1 MLRRVV
7 VENYVIFKGRHELDF
22 DGKEGRNFY
31 TFVGENASGKSSLV
45 ALMKAACNLQ
55 EEGPDFEVITNGKG
69 ESKVVCQFAFNN
81 GKDLVKVCEES
92 CATAGQATK
101 LSAGLSSWFC
111 DELIKIPSPLLEP
124 IKMACRNVNTNLD
137 LLIGHRHQPI
147 GTQYSRSDYDP
158 DIDPLSNSQ
167 FLYIIMD
174 DGIFVATKS
183 EGIITTGFHEL
194 LPGGV
199 NPMDWV
205 PQHSFLLNIIK
216 VPYITEGFSRN
227 TSSSSFESVFQSNF
241 ANKVTLDQDVAME
254 TVEESGNQ
262 SQVDGGAIS
271 MMQGVGEKIFKTG
284 HCEEA
289 ENPSPKLQHR
299 QTAGRR
305 RSFKRMSS
313 FGGLAWSNYH
323 ELKKIIVVDLLRGFP
338 SENWS
343 EIHVL
348 FHEIIGSK
356 SVSFE
361 LNTQNLP
368 QESFQIVDTKTG
380 RVMRRIP
387 EGLFTAFIIAALLV
401 KPGSRNVILDEP
413 TRGMHPLQIRRLRNI
428 LMRESVK
435 RRKCIIAASH
445 SPELL
450 DVDRITLIW
459 RFQLLPDGYCQIR
472 RVTAK
477 YTERE
482 LLFIGGAE
490 VREIFFSR
498 HIIWVE
504 GESDKRFI
512 EALLGLFDEGNSDL
526 WKVLTEHN
534 TRTLLSREESASTDG
549 RSPSRSPSPRPFPRG
564 YDAFISTLFQDPAY
578 ERQYFT
584 DEQLSLVQEAVRS
597 CKVVSIGGKKNLWK
611 GAGICR
617 DLRIPFAVICDL
629 DAIVPNSRENSIL
642 SQFEK
647 CEGNW
652 KAAKIP
658 HAKTR
663 LVDEEES
670 PASKAIDD
678 SDRERI
684 AKLKSLRFV
693 GDVMRFYDRELYFF
707 TWWLMGGEIEDAVR
721 LTRAQFGKK
730 LWPDMLS
737 AELKE
742 LIKSLLDPRKLLLK
756 DPKSKEATK
765 QPNLEIL
772 RCINF
777 LIRFFSQTLQFT
789 S

>member
-22 DGKEGRNFY
+22 DGKEGRHFY

-45 ALMKAACNLQ
+45 ALIKAACNLQ
-55 EEGPDFEVITNGKG
+55 DEGPDFEVITNGKG
-69 ESKVVCQFAFNN
+69 ESKAVCHFEFSN
-81 GKDLVKVCEES
+81 GKELVKVCEES

-101 LSAGLSSWFC
+101 LSVGLSSWFC
-111 DELIKIPSPLLEP
+111 DELIKIPSALLEP
-124 IKMACRNVNTNLD
+124 IKMACRHVNSKLD
-137 LLIGHRHQPI
+137 LLVGHRHQPI
-147 GTQYSRSDYDP
+147 GTQYSRPAYDP
-158 DIDPLSNSQ
+158 ELDPLCNSQ

-194 LPGGV
+194 LPEGV
-199 NPMDWV
+199 NPMDWI
-205 PQHSFLLNIIK
+205 PQHSFLLNVIK
-216 VPYITEGFSRN
+216 VPYIAEGLLRN
-227 TSSSSFESVFQSNF
+227 ASCSSLESVFQCNF
-241 ANKVTLDQDVAME
+241 ANKVALEPTTEGVAME
-254 TVEESGNQ
+254 TVEGLQ
-262 SQVDGGAIS
+262 SDVDGGIIG
-271 MMQGVGEKIFKTG
+271 MMQGDGGKIFKTG
-284 HCEEA
+284 HCET
-289 ENPSPKLQHR
+289 ENASPKLERR
-299 QTAGRR
+299 QTAGQRH
-305 RSFKRMSS
+305 SFKRMSS

-323 ELKKIIVVDLLRGFP
+323 ELKKIIVLDLLRGFP
-338 SENWS
+338 PENWS
-343 EIHVL
+343 DIHVL

-356 SVSFE
+356 SISFE

-368 QESFQIVDTKTG
+368 QESFKIVDTKTG

-413 TRGMHPLQIRRLRNI
+413 TRGMHPLQTRRLRNI

-512 EALLGLFDEGNSDL
+512 EALLGLFDEGQSDL
-526 WKVLTEHN
+526 WKVLTEHC
-534 TRTLLSREESASTDG
+534 TRTLLSREESATTDG
-549 RSPSRSPSPRPFPRG
+549 RSPSRSPSPRPFPHT
-564 YDAFISTLFQDPAY
+564 YDTFIATLFQDPAY

-647 CEGNW
+647 CDGNW
-652 KAAKIP
+652 EAAKIP

-670 PASKAIDD
+670 PASKAIDEN
-678 SDRERI
+678 DRDRI
-684 AKLKSLRFV
+684 AKLKSLRYV
-693 GDVMRFYDRELYFF
+693 GDVMRFYDKELYFF
-707 TWWLMGGEIEDAVR
+707 TWRLMGGEIEDAVR

-742 LIKSLLDPRKLLLK
+742 LIISLLDPRKLLLK

-772 RCINF
+772 RCIYF
-777 LIRFFSQTLQFT
+777 LIRFFRETLQFKI
-789 S
+789 